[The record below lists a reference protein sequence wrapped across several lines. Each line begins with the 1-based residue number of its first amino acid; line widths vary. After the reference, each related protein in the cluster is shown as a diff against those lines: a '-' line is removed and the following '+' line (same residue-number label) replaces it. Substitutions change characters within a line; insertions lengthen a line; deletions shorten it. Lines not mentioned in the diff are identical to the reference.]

1 MVKTKVR
8 RWCESVAPEFGCSLS
23 HSGKE
28 WIVIQK
34 NNGNPRIVYR
44 SKYLTDVQ
52 NFFLKE
58 IHKYIGK
65 HMKVVKV
72 KK

>member
-1 MVKTKVR
+1 MVKSKVR
-8 RWCESVAPEFGCSLS
+8 RWCEKVAPEFGCTLT
-23 HSGKE
+23 HNGKE
-28 WIVIQK
+28 WAVIQK

-44 SKYLTDVQ
+44 SKYLSDVQ

-65 HMKVVKV
+65 HMVVAKA